1 MNRYQ
6 QGSLF
11 KMERKSRPD
20 VWVFRWYDYS
30 SGKRIY
36 KKQIIGSAGQ
46 IRSRREAEK
55 AVVALRSSINVDS
68 GTPRTICDLA
78 AHYRVHEL
86 TQEKKSFS
94 TIDNHRHL
102 FKRYIEPCWGSHRL
116 GAVRTMEVEEWLHSL
131 PLAPSSRA
139 KLKCVLSTL
148 YHHAIRYEWLTFN
161 PISRVR
167 TSQKRLRDKDVL
179 SPEEFQNLVQQLSVR
194 DRAMVLLIG
203 STGLRRSEM
212 IALTWSDLNLRTME
226 VNVLRSCVRNR
237 IGKTKTESSCR
248 PVPLHPLVLNALL
261 EWRAQ
266 SHYAT
271 DLDFLF
277 PSTRFKG
284 SKPLSPDSI
293 LEKSVRPTLARIGVV
308 GRHIGWHSFRH
319 SLATNLRSLGVDIKV
334 AQELMRH
341 SSCRTTLDI
350 YTRAISQQK
359 REASL
364 KVVELMLPLD
374 LEKFQHP
381 SAPSRDLI
389 TTRRC
394 RQVSVDKG
402 DIGGP
407 DRDRTDDL
415 FHAIP
420 TANYRRHGTY
430 ESAESAKPAQ
440 SALFATKMRQTFSS
454 GPMG

>member
-1 MNRYQ
+1 MSRFQ

-11 KMERKSRPD
+11 KLKRKSCPD
-20 VWVFRWYDYS
+20 VWVFRWYDYT

-36 KKQIIGSAGQ
+36 KKQVIGTIGQ
-46 IRSRREAEK
+46 LRSRRDAEK
-55 AVVALRSSINVDS
+55 AVVALRSWINVDS
-68 GTPRTICDLA
+68 GTPQTVCDLD
-78 AHYRVHEL
+78 AHYRAHEL
-86 TQEKKSFS
+86 TPGRKSFS
-94 TIDNHRHL
+94 TTENHRLL
-102 FKRYIEPCWGSHRL
+102 FKRYIEPRWGHFRL
-116 GAVRTMEVEEWLHSL
+116 NAIRTVEVEEWLHSL
-131 PLAPSSRA
+131 PLAPASKT
-139 KLKCVLSTL
+139 KLKCVLSVL
-148 YHHAIRYEWLTFN
+148 YNHAIRYEWLTFN

-179 SPEEFQNLVQQLSVR
+179 TPDEFQKLVQNLSVR

-237 IGKTKTESSCR
+237 IGKTKTDASCR
-248 PVPLHPLVLNALL
+248 PVPLHPVVLNALL
-261 EWRAQ
+261 EWRQQ
-266 SHYAT
+266 SSYAT

-350 YTRAISQQK
+350 YTRAADQQK

-415 FHAIP
+415 FHAI
-420 TANYRRHGTY
+420 
-430 ESAESAKPAQ
+430 
-440 SALFATKMRQTFSS
+440 SS
-454 GPMG
+454 NRKL

>member
-1 MNRYQ
+1 MNTFQ

-11 KMERKSRPD
+11 KVKRKGCSD

-36 KKQIIGSAGQ
+36 KKQIIGSVGQ
-46 IRSRREAEK
+46 MRSRREAEK
-55 AVVALRSSINVDS
+55 GVVALRSSINVDA
-68 GTPRTICDLA
+68 GTPRNICDLA

-86 TQEKKSFS
+86 TTEKKSFS

-102 FKRYIEPCWGSHRL
+102 FKRYIEPRWGSHRL

-139 KLKCVLSTL
+139 KLKCILSTL

-179 SPEEFQNLVQQLSVR
+179 MPEEFQKLVQQISVR

-237 IGKTKTESSCR
+237 IGKTKTEASCR

-261 EWRAQ
+261 QWRAH
-266 SHYAT
+266 SSYAT

-293 LEKSVRPTLARIGVV
+293 LEKSIRPALERIGVI
-308 GRHIGWHSFRH
+308 GKQIGWHSFRH

-350 YTRAISQQK
+350 YTRAVSQQK

-374 LEKFQHP
+374 LENFRHP
-381 SAPSRDLI
+381 SAPTEAQEFPNQCLQR
-389 TTRRC
+389 THCRRF
-394 RQVSVDKG
+394 
-402 DIGGP
+402 IGGP

-415 FHAIP
+415 FHAMEARSQLRHRP
-420 TANYRRHGTY
+420 TLGGSFIVVYLIKFVKQVV
-430 ESAESAKPAQ
+430 SIQ
-440 SALFATKMRQTFSS
+440 
-454 GPMG
+454 

>member
-1 MNRYQ
+1 MNRFQ

-11 KMERKSRPD
+11 RTKRKSCSD
-20 VWVFRWYDYS
+20 VWVFRWYDNS

-36 KKQIIGSAGQ
+36 KKQIIGSVAQ
-46 IRSRREAEK
+46 IRSKREAEK
-55 AVVALRSSINVDS
+55 AVVALRSSINVDI
-68 GTPRTICDLA
+68 GTPHTICDLA

-94 TIDNHRHL
+94 TIDNHRNL
-102 FKRYIEPCWGSHRL
+102 FKRYIEPRWGYLRL
-116 GAVRTMEVEEWLHSL
+116 ASIRTVEVEEWLHSL
-131 PLAPSSRA
+131 PLAPASKA
-139 KLKCVLSTL
+139 KLKCVLSVL
-148 YHHAIRYEWLTFN
+148 YNHAIRYEWLTFN
-161 PISRVR
+161 PISHVR

-179 SPEEFQNLVQQLSVR
+179 TPDEFQKLVQNLSVR

-226 VNVLRSCVRNR
+226 INVLRSCVRNR
-237 IGKTKTESSCR
+237 IGTTETEASRR
-248 PVPLHPLVLNALL
+248 PDPLHSLVLGALL
-261 EWRAQ
+261 EWRMH
-266 SHYAT
+266 SPYAA

-277 PSTRFKG
+277 PSIKFKG

-293 LEKSVRPTLARIGVV
+293 LEKSIRPALAEIGVV
-308 GRHIGWHSFRH
+308 GKQIGWHSFRH

-415 FHAIP
+415 FHAI
-420 TANYRRHGTY
+420 
-430 ESAESAKPAQ
+430 
-440 SALFATKMRQTFSS
+440 SS
-454 GPMG
+454 NRKL

>member
-1 MNRYQ
+1 MNRFQ

-11 KMERKSRPD
+11 KAKRKYCSD

-30 SGKRIY
+30 CGKRTY
-36 KKQIIGSAGQ
+36 KKKIIGSVAQ
-46 IRSRREAEK
+46 LRNRREAEN
-55 AVVALRSSINVDS
+55 AVVALRSSINVDI
-68 GTPRTICDLA
+68 GTPQNICDLA

-102 FKRYIEPCWGSHRL
+102 FKRYIEPRWGTHRL
-116 GAVRTMEVEEWLHSL
+116 GAVRTMQVEEWLHSL
-131 PLAPSSRA
+131 PLAPASKA
-139 KLKCVLSTL
+139 KLKCVLSVL
-148 YHHAIRYEWLTFN
+148 YNHAIRYEWLTFN

-179 SPEEFQNLVQQLSVR
+179 TPDEFQQLVQQLSVR

-212 IALTWSDLNLRTME
+212 IALTWSDLNIRAME
-226 VNVLRSCVRNR
+226 VNILRSCVRNR

-261 EWRAQ
+261 DWRAK
-266 SHYAT
+266 SPYST

-277 PSTRFKG
+277 PSVRFKG

-293 LEKSVRPTLARIGVV
+293 LEKSIRPALARIGVL

-350 YTRAISQQK
+350 YTRAVDQQK

-364 KVVELMLPLD
+364 KVVELMLPLEVQK
-374 LEKFQHP
+374 LQHP
-381 SAPSRDLI
+381 SAPSGND
-389 TTRRC
+389 TAPRRC
-394 RQVSVDKG
+394 RQLSKNKGVDWW
-402 DIGGP
+402 
-407 DRDRTDDL
+407 T
-415 FHAIP
+415 
-420 TANYRRHGTY
+420 
-430 ESAESAKPAQ
+430 
-440 SALFATKMRQTFSS
+440 
-454 GPMG
+454 

>member
-1 MNRYQ
+1 MNRFR

-11 KMERKSRPD
+11 KVKRKSCAD
-20 VWVFRWYDYS
+20 VWVFRWYKYT
-30 SGKRIY
+30 SGKRTY
-36 KKQIIGSAGQ
+36 KKQIIGTVGQ
-46 IRSRREAEK
+46 FRSRRETEK
-55 AVVALRSSINVDS
+55 AVVALRSSINVDA
-68 GTPRTICDLA
+68 GAPQNICDLV

-102 FKRYIEPCWGSHRL
+102 FNRYIKPRWGSHRL
-116 GAVRTMEVEEWLHSL
+116 GEVRTMEVEEWLHSL

-161 PISRVR
+161 PIRRVR
-167 TSQKRLRDKDVL
+167 TSQKRLRNKDVL
-179 SPEEFQNLVQQLSVR
+179 TPEEFQKLVQHLSVR

-212 IALTWSDLNLRTME
+212 IALTWSDLNLRMME

-237 IGKTKTESSCR
+237 FGKTKTESSCR

-261 EWRAQ
+261 EWRAK
-266 SHYAT
+266 SPYST
-271 DLDFLF
+271 DVDFLF
-277 PSTRFKG
+277 PSVRFKG

-293 LEKSVRPTLARIGVV
+293 LEKSIRPALARIGVI
-308 GRHIGWHSFRH
+308 GKQIGWHSFRH
-319 SLATNLRSLGVDIKV
+319 SLATNLRSLGVDIKRS
-334 AQELMRH
+334 QELMRH
-341 SSCRTTLDI
+341 SSCRATLDI
-350 YTRAISQQK
+350 YTRAVSEQK

-364 KVVELMLPLD
+364 RVVELMLPLEVQK
-374 LEKFQHP
+374 LQHP
-381 SAPSRDLI
+381 SAPSRNG
-389 TTRRC
+389 TAPRRC
-394 RQVSVDKG
+394 PQTSVNKR

-415 FHAIP
+415 FHAMEARSQLRHRP
-420 TANYRRHGTY
+420 TMRGATLLLSPLGRGMSNGGRR
-430 ESAESAKPAQ
+430 Q
-440 SALFATKMRQTFSS
+440 
-454 GPMG
+454 

>member
-1 MNRYQ
+1 MNRFQ

-11 KMERKSRPD
+11 KTTRKGCSD

-36 KKQIIGSAGQ
+36 KKQIIGGVGQ

-55 AVVALRSSINVDS
+55 AVVALRSSINVAI
-68 GTPRTICDLA
+68 GTPQTICDLA

-86 TQEKKSFS
+86 TTEKKSFS

-102 FKRYIEPCWGSHRL
+102 FKRYIEPRWGSHRL

-139 KLKCVLSTL
+139 KLKCVLSVL
-148 YHHAIRYEWLTFN
+148 YNHAIRYEWLTFN

-167 TSQKRLRDKDVL
+167 TSQQRLRDKDVL
-179 SPEEFQNLVQQLSVR
+179 MPEEFQRLVQQLNVR

-212 IALTWSDLNLRTME
+212 IALTWSDLNIRAMK

-261 EWRAQ
+261 EWRAK
-266 SHYAT
+266 SPYST

-277 PSTRFKG
+277 PSVRFKG
-284 SKPLSPDSI
+284 NKPLSPDSI
-293 LEKSVRPTLARIGVV
+293 LEKSVRPALARIGVV
-308 GRHIGWHSFRH
+308 GKHIGWPSFRH

-341 SSCRTTLDI
+341 SSCRTTLDV
-350 YTRAISQQK
+350 YTRAVDQQK

-364 KVVELMLPLD
+364 KVVELMLPLEVQK
-374 LEKFQHP
+374 LEHP
-381 SAPSRDLI
+381 SAPSGDE
-389 TTRRC
+389 TAPRRC
-394 RQVSVDKG
+394 RQISKNKG
-402 DIGGP
+402 VYWW
-407 DRDRTDDL
+407 T
-415 FHAIP
+415 
-420 TANYRRHGTY
+420 
-430 ESAESAKPAQ
+430 
-440 SALFATKMRQTFSS
+440 
-454 GPMG
+454 